1 MLLTKRPLKDLK
13 MFLCKPKF
21 KNNFKNGLSFLEALL
36 SVLLGSIIVLSLVM
50 NLYNSSKTLTKI
62 QGKDEVITESSFVIL
77 RIEQEIRQSGY
88 KNLLL
93 ASDKTSD
100 PGIVINQNAIFFNL
114 DLNNIPSESFPE
126 GDGNYEYVGY
136 YVSNGFLMRYV
147 NGNTEPMNAP
157 DVYVSSLVARRG
169 RVDGGNF
176 IEDTS
181 GDIVKIAIDIDS
193 PEKTHLEKYIKLRN
207 I

>member
-1 MLLTKRPLKDLK
+1 MLHYKLRYKD
-13 MFLCKPKF
+13 KF
-21 KNNFKNGLSFLEALL
+21 QNGLSFLEVLL
-36 SVLLGSIIVLSLVM
+36 SVLLGSIIILTLVM

-62 QGKDEVITESSFVIL
+62 QGKDEVISESSFVIL

-100 PGIVINQNAIFFNL
+100 PGIIINQNAIYFNL
-114 DLNNIPSESFPE
+114 DLNNIPSESFPD
-126 GDGNYEYVGY
+126 GDGNYEHVGY

-157 DVYVSSLVARRG
+157 DVYVSGLVALRG
-169 RVDGGNF
+169 RVDRGNF
-176 IEDTS
+176 IEDAS

-193 PEKTHLEKYIKLRN
+193 PEKTHIEKYIKLRN

>member
-1 MLLTKRPLKDLK
+1 
-13 MFLCKPKF
+13 
-21 KNNFKNGLSFLEALL
+21 
-36 SVLLGSIIVLSLVM
+36 M

-62 QGKDEVITESSFVIL
+62 QGRDEVVSESSFVIL

-100 PGIVINQNAIFFNL
+100 PGIIINQNAIFFNL
-114 DLNNIPSESFPE
+114 DLNNIPSESFPD
-126 GDGNYEYVGY
+126 GDGVYERVGY

-157 DVYVSSLVARRG
+157 DVYVSGLVILRG
-169 RVDGGNF
+169 RVEQGNF
-176 IEDTS
+176 IEDAS

-193 PEKTHLEKYIKLRN
+193 PEQTHIEKYIKLRN
-207 I
+207 V